1 MNKKEAAEIK
11 RNRAEMAEHAPAD
24 KARRQMQHKP
34 YAAML
39 IRAQGEQI
47 EKSGDDPVPED
58 LLEDRHLDPAEYL
71 AQKYSIGSDA
81 DGQDH
86 TE

>member
-1 MNKKEAAEIK
+1 MTKKEAAEQK

-47 EKSGDDPVPED
+47 EKSGGVYEKDNLGNRVDYSEVV
-58 LLEDRHLDPAEYL
+58 AE
-71 AQKYSIGSDA
+71 KGRDV
-81 DGQDH
+81 
-86 TE
+86 

>member
-1 MNKKEAAEIK
+1 MESEAKGVTKKEAAEIK
-11 RNRAEMAEHAPAD
+11 RNRAEMAEHAPAE

-47 EKSGDDPVPED
+47 EKSGGVYEKDNLGNRVDHSEVV
-58 LLEDRHLDPAEYL
+58 AE
-71 AQKYSIGSDA
+71 KGR
-81 DGQDH
+81 
-86 TE
+86 EV

>member
-1 MNKKEAAEIK
+1 MTKKEAAEIK

-47 EKSGDDPVPED
+47 EKSGGVYEKDNLGNRVDHSEVV
-58 LLEDRHLDPAEYL
+58 AENVR
-71 AQKYSIGSDA
+71 G
-81 DGQDH
+81 
-86 TE
+86 TV

>member
-1 MNKKEAAEIK
+1 MTKKEAAEQK

-47 EKSGDDPVPED
+47 EKSGGVYEKDNLGNRVDHSEVV
-58 LLEDRHLDPAEYL
+58 AENVR
-71 AQKYSIGSDA
+71 G
-81 DGQDH
+81 
-86 TE
+86 TV

>member
-1 MNKKEAAEIK
+1 MTKKEAAEQK
-11 RNRAEMAEHAPAD
+11 RNRAEMAERAPTD

-47 EKSGDDPVPED
+47 EKSGGVYEKDNLGNRVDHSEVV
-58 LLEDRHLDPAEYL
+58 AENVR
-71 AQKYSIGSDA
+71 G
-81 DGQDH
+81 
-86 TE
+86 TV

>member
-1 MNKKEAAEIK
+1 MTKKEAAEQK

-47 EKSGDDPVPED
+47 RG
-58 LLEDRHLDPAEYL
+58 
-71 AQKYSIGSDA
+71 DA
-81 DGQDH
+81 DG
-86 TE
+86 

>member
-1 MNKKEAAEIK
+1 MTKKEAAEQK
-11 RNRAEMAEHAPAD
+11 RNLAEMAEHAPAE

-47 EKSGDDPVPED
+47 EKSGGVYEKDN
-58 LLEDRHLDPAEYL
+58 LDNRV
-71 AQKYSIGSDA
+71 
-81 DGQDH
+81 DH
-86 TE
+86 SEVVAGKGREV